1 MRFTGRAQQ
10 QRGII
15 CIDKSAPPRVII
27 PALQIVQPRFR
38 VVDVSAVAQGVLCAE
53 GCCHRAGGGQ
63 QIAPRVVG
71 VAHNARAAGIDKVG
85 HVALCVLDVEIL
97 RAVAV
102 HGQRAGRIVGEV
114 QLIATPRQLHHLVAQ
129 IVIVVRS
136 TIHDLR
142 DALAVGIVAI
152 GDIRPGLA
160 HPRKLAAVLPCVR
173 PRAVAQ
179 EVADLIRRQALPVD
193 AREQVAPA
201 CIAVAVVDGAHHR
214 AETSGRIGVLR
225 LALDVPAVIVGIGP
239 RLSRRLIVL
248 AHELVEAV
256 VGIGRRALAVGDG
269 RDVPARVVGI
279 GIRRR
284 AGLPRPDLPRGRRG
298 RGIVV
303 ADRGFQHGLPAA
315 LGVQRG
321 HPPQHVVGIARGD
334 GSLRRFRQAVI
345 LVVGIARG
353 VGRAVERL
361 LLRGEVIVVVIAPR
375 DAVCIPAAALLPA
388 HQPILKI
395 VEILRLASARAVC
408 QQTEVAVIVVGI
420 VDLRAVLIAD
430 GRGAAKAVVAIGHRI
445 AVAVVGPRELMI
457 AVRAVAV
464 ADERARARLNALHQ
478 IERAVGKAVIRARG
492 RGNRR
497 EQVTCV
503 ALNLKPLADILRQLS
518 FEMCFKQVVCN
529 HTFVNDYTM
538 LACP

>member
-1 MRFTGRAQQ
+1 M
-10 QRGII
+10 
-15 CIDKSAPPRVII
+15 
-27 PALQIVQPRFR
+27 
-38 VVDVSAVAQGVLCAE
+38 
-53 GCCHRAGGGQ
+53 
-63 QIAPRVVG
+63 
-71 VAHNARAAGIDKVG
+71 
-85 HVALCVLDVEIL
+85 
-97 RAVAV
+97 
-102 HGQRAGRIVGEV
+102 
-114 QLIATPRQLHHLVAQ
+114 QLIAAPRQLHQLVAQ
-129 IVIVVRS
+129 IVVIIRRAV
-136 TIHDLR
+136 DGLR

-152 GDIRPGLA
+152 GDIRPGFA
-160 HPRKLAAVLPCVR
+160 HPRQLTAMLPCVR
-173 PRAVAQ
+173 PRAIAQ
-179 EVADLIRRQALPVD
+179 KVADLVRRQALAVD

-201 CIAVAVVDGAHHR
+201 RVAVTVGDGTHR
-214 AETSGRIGVLR
+214 RTEAPGRIGVLR
-225 LALDVPAVIVGIGP
+225 LALDVAAVIVGIRP
-239 RLSRRLIVL
+239 RLPRRLIVL

-256 VGIGRRALAVGDG
+256 VGVGRCVLAVRDG
-269 RDVPARVVGI
+269 RDVPARVVGV

-284 AGLPRPDLPRGRRG
+284 AGFPRPDLPRGRRG

-303 ADRGFQHGLPAA
+303 ADRGLDHGLPAA
-315 LGVQRG
+315 LRVHRG
-321 HPPQHVVGIARGD
+321 HPPQRVVGVARRD
-334 GSLRRFRQAVI
+334 GSLRRFRQAVVLI
-345 LVVGIARG
+345 VGIARG
-353 VGRAVERL
+353 IGRAVERL

-395 VEILRLASARAVC
+395 VEILRFASARAVR
-408 QQTEVAVIVVGI
+408 QQAEVAVVVVGV

-497 EQVTCV
+497 EQVACV